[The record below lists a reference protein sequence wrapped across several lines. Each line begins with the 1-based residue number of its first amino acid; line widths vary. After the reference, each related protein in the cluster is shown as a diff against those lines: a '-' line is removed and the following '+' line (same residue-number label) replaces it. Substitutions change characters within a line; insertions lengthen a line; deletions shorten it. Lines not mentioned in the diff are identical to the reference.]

1 MKKGIKI
8 FLASALALGISLS
21 AASCGN
27 SKDYSSEI
35 AALQQQIQA
44 LLEQSGSDSTD
55 YAAEIAALQQK
66 ILELQKANQQL
77 QNGLDSVSSENV
89 SLKEQMEALLNNNQ
103 IPKYTLGDDVPC
115 YIGEIKFFEM
125 KDIRTSIATQGIF
138 SDGATFFHL
147 LPIKVISQNL
157 SGLIYDYNTN
167 QAWIYSSTADNP
179 VGINFGWGE
188 MPLEGQKLA
197 FLFFYN
203 IPFAAV
209 SFEF

>member
-44 LLEQSGSDSTD
+44 LLDQSGSDSTD

-89 SLKEQMEALLNNNQ
+89 SLKEKMEALLNNNQ

-115 YIGEIKFFEM
+115 YIGGIKFFEF
-125 KDIRTSIATQGIF
+125 KELSYPSDFIRLSSNEF
-138 SDGATFFHL
+138 
-147 LPIKVISQNL
+147 ISNL
-157 SGLIYDYNTN
+157 SLTSVKNNLTGILYDQTTLKIWEYT
-167 QAWIYSSTADNP
+167 STSTNP
-179 VGINFGWGE
+179 VGINFDYDAI
-188 MPLEGQKLA
+188 PKEGKKNA
-197 FLFFYN
+197 ILFFYGQ
-203 IPFAAV
+203 PFANI
-209 SFEF
+209 SFMAS